1 MHLTTGHS
9 SFRKPLHNLV
19 HLSIS
24 IKEFPIQ
31 DLNLWLPIDSRVFL
45 TTNTNQEL
53 IYTSDTAEVPVVGV
67 LLRQKLF

>member
-1 MHLTTGHS
+1 MVADGGIRTHEPYS
-9 SFRKPLHNLV
+9 N
-19 HLSIS
+19 LSIS

-53 IYTSDTAEVPVVGV
+53 IYTSDTAEVPDF
-67 LLRQKLF
+67 KIY